1 MGTQHTIRLF
11 ITAEHPCGYYDDR
24 LARDLIIDPGDPD
37 LPRAYPNALSKG
49 FRRSGGH
56 VYRPHCQGCR
66 ACVPV
71 RIDVQRFAPDR
82 SQRRCLKRNAD
93 LRVRLTPAVQDAGVF
108 TLYQRYLAA
117 RHSGGG
123 MDDPHPES
131 FREFLLSPWNGT
143 AFLRFESGD
152 DLLAVAV
159 TDITDEAFSAV
170 YTFFDP
176 GHAARGLGTFAIL
189 QQVALAKAHSRRH
202 VYLGFWL
209 DGHRKMDYKRRF
221 AGLERLHEG
230 EWKDFKEWE
239 DE

>member
-37 LPRAYPNALSKG
+37 LPRAYPNALAKG

-71 RIDVQRFAPDR
+71 RIDVQRFMPDR
-82 SQRRCLKRNAD
+82 GQRRCLKRNAD
-93 LRVRLTPAVQDAGVF
+93 LRVSFTPAHQDTTVF
-108 TLYQRYLAA
+108 ELYQRYLNE
-117 RHSGGG
+117 RHAGGG

-131 FREFLLSPWNGT
+131 FREFLISPWNGT
-143 AFLRFESGD
+143 AFLQFHQGD
-152 DLLAVAV
+152 ALLAVAV
-159 TDITDEAFSAV
+159 TDVTADALSAV

-176 GHAARGLGTFAIL
+176 QQGPRSLGTFAIL
-189 QQVALAKAHSRRH
+189 QQIALARAHGRRYL
-202 VYLGFWL
+202 YLGFWL

-221 AGLERLHEG
+221 AGLQRLQDG
-230 EWKDFKEWE
+230 EWTAFEE
-239 DE
+239 